1 MKTETKTPT
10 ASENFTLIEAMP
22 KRRGRPPGSKSK
34 PKAKAKA
41 KPVVKTKAK
50 PVVRSGIPRT
60 ARAYMYRY
68 ADRRFDTEAAAV
80 VELVRLFD
88 EALSRPFE
96 KSAPKN
102 EIQLGGFRQF
112 LVNFCAG
119 QPVKVLPR
127 K

>member
-1 MKTETKTPT
+1 MKTETTKTPT
-10 ASENFTLIEAMP
+10 VSENFTLIEAMP

-34 PKAKAKA
+34 PKAKAK
-41 KPVVKTKAK
+41 PVVKAKAK

-102 EIQLGGFRQF
+102 EIKLGGFRQF

>member
-10 ASENFTLIEAMP
+10 VSENFTLIEAAP

-34 PKAKAKA
+34 PKAKAK
-41 KPVVKTKAK
+41 PVVKTK
-50 PVVRSGIPRT
+50 VRKAPTLKGIPRT

-68 ADRRFDTEAAAV
+68 ADRRFDTEASAV

-88 EALSRPFE
+88 EAVNRLNE
-96 KSAPKN
+96 KGAPKN
-102 EIQLGGFRQF
+102 EIKLGGFRQF